1 MRFLFTFVVLSGIG
15 AVSAFAQS
23 AKPAPVIEIF
33 RETIKEGRGAAHEK
47 VETDYAAIFRKANHP
62 AHYVA
67 MATVSGPQE
76 VWFLQPM
83 PSFAISEDYDKAS
96 EKEPLKST
104 IAMMDSRD
112 GELRASSRTMWAVFR
127 PDLSYGVDK
136 FIPGKS
142 RFVMVGTFHVRMG
155 HDEDFA
161 AGGKQYL
168 AAFAKA
174 GIDECTLAYQVV
186 AGASG
191 GTYLFFT
198 MMESMKFLDGY
209 PARMQAIQQAMG
221 AEDYSRFMKGGGD
234 VIASIDDTILQV
246 KPGMSYPTQDM
257 VDGDPAFWKPKPVA
271 AKPASAAAPAA
282 PEKKAAAQ

>member
-1 MRFLFTFVVLSGIG
+1 MRFLFTFVALSGIG
-15 AVSAFAQS
+15 AVSVFAQNT
-23 AKPAPVIEIF
+23 KPAPVIEIV

-47 VETDYAAIFRKANHP
+47 VETDYAAVFRKANHP

-96 EKEPLKST
+96 EKEPLKSAL
-104 IAMMDSRD
+104 AMMDSRD
-112 GELRASSRTMWAVFR
+112 GELRASSRNIWAVLR

-136 FIPGKS
+136 FNPGKS
-142 RFVMVGTFHVRMG
+142 RFVMVGMFHVRIG
-155 HDEDFA
+155 HEEEFA

-168 AAFAKA
+168 DAFAKA
-174 GIDECTLAYQVV
+174 GIEECTLAYQVV
-186 AGASG
+186 AGAPG

-198 MMESMKFLDGY
+198 MMDSMKYLDGY

-221 AEDYSRFMKGGGD
+221 AETYSRFMKGGGD
-234 VIASIDDTILQV
+234 IFSSIDQTLFQV
-246 KPGMSYPTQDM
+246 KPGMS
-257 VDGDPAFWKPKPVA
+257 
-271 AKPASAAAPAA
+271 
-282 PEKKAAAQ
+282 